1 MSKRTVTILLAILAC
16 VLLVTGVAL
25 AAPPPGHEILRHV
38 TGGGGGR
45 VEQGVYTLD
54 YTIGQPVVG
63 TDSAGALGLCSGYW
77 CGGAAGAHEI
87 YLPLVLR
94 G

>member
-1 MSKRTVTILLAILAC
+1 MRSKTIILFLLALSLLA
-16 VLLVTGVAL
+16 GVAL

-38 TGGGGGR
+38 IGGGGGR
-45 VEQGVYTLD
+45 VEQGIYTLD

-63 TDSAGALGLCSGYW
+63 TDSAGTLGLCSGFW
-77 CGGAAGAHEI
+77 CGEAAATQYRI

>member
-1 MSKRTVTILLAILAC
+1 MRTKIAITSVILLL
-16 VLLVTGVAL
+16 LLVTGVAL
-25 AAPPPGHEILRHV
+25 AANGYTIPRRV
-38 TGGGGGR
+38 TGGGGGC

-63 TDSAGALGLCSGYW
+63 TASNTPYELCAGFW
-77 CGGAAGAHEI
+77 CGGAGEYKI

-94 G
+94 NA

>member
-1 MSKRTVTILLAILAC
+1 MRTKIAITSVILLL
-16 VLLVTGVAL
+16 LLVTGVAL
-25 AAPPPGHEILRHV
+25 AANGYTIPRHV

-45 VEQGVYTLD
+45 VEQGIYTLD

-63 TDSAGALGLCSGYW
+63 TASNTPYELCAGFW
-77 CGGAAGAHEI
+77 CGGAGEYKI

-94 G
+94 NA

>member
-1 MSKRTVTILLAILAC
+1 MSKSTVTILLAILAC

-25 AAPPPGHEILRHV
+25 AAPPAGHEILRHV
-38 TGGGGGR
+38 IGGGGGH

-63 TDSAGALGLCSGYW
+63 TDSAGDYTLSAGFW
-77 CGGAAGAHEI
+77 GGGEAGAYKI

>member
-1 MSKRTVTILLAILAC
+1 MRSKTIILFLLALSLLAG
-16 VLLVTGVAL
+16 LAL

-38 TGGGGGR
+38 IGGGGGR
-45 VEQGVYTLD
+45 VEQDIYTLD

-63 TDSAGALGLCSGYW
+63 TASNTPYELCAGYW
-77 CGGAAGAHEI
+77 CGGAGEYKI

-94 G
+94 NA